1 MLWLTNTMYSVTLE
15 MLVTFVA
22 EQHACQICFGLQGCV
37 TNPFSEYHVYI
48 DHILRHRRAVK
59 RIG

>member
-22 EQHACQICFGLQGCV
+22 EQHACQICFGLQGGERI
-37 TNPFSEYHVYI
+37 PSQSIMF
-48 DHILRHRRAVK
+48 ILNTFCDIVEQWNE
-59 RIG
+59 